1 MCVYVREE
9 SAGALGKANG
19 IKRAYIGILCAILL
33 IILKFVI
40 PNKKCF

>member
-9 SAGALGKANG
+9 STSAFGKANG
-19 IKRAYIGILCAILL
+19 VKRAYIGVLCAIL
-33 IILKFVI
+33 IFLKFVI